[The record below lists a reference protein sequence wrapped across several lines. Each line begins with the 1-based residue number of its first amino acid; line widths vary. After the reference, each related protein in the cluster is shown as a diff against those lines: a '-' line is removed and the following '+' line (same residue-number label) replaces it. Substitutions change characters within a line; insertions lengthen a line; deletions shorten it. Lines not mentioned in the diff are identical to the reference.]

1 MKKKLSGSKE
11 LNVTSFVYNSSI
23 MKGVF
28 NMVSNDDRLFAALIY
43 VISFFTAF
51 IGPIIIWLLKKD
63 SSEFVDYHGRQ
74 YLNFLISYTI
84 YGIIAGIAV
93 VIFIGFVL
101 LPIVGIAAF
110 VFTIIGA
117 VKAYEGEY
125 YRMPFIFRIL

>member
-1 MKKKLSGSKE
+1 
-11 LNVTSFVYNSSI
+11 
-23 MKGVF
+23 
-28 NMVSNDDRLFAALIY
+28 MVSNDDRLFAALIY

-51 IGPIIIWLLKKD
+51 IGPLIIWLIKKD

-74 YLNFLISYTI
+74 YLNFLISYAI
-84 YGIIAGIAV
+84 YSIVASVAI
-93 VIFIGFVL
+93 VILIGFVL

-117 VKAYEGEY
+117 VKAYEGDY

>member
-1 MKKKLSGSKE
+1 
-11 LNVTSFVYNSSI
+11 
-23 MKGVF
+23 
-28 NMVSNDDRLFAALIY
+28 MVSNDDRLFAALIY

-63 SSEFVDYHGRQ
+63 SSAFVDYHGRE
-74 YLNFLISYTI
+74 YLNFLISYTV

-93 VIFIGFVL
+93 VILIGFVL

>member
-1 MKKKLSGSKE
+1 
-11 LNVTSFVYNSSI
+11 
-23 MKGVF
+23 
-28 NMVSNDDRLFAALIY
+28 MVSNDDRLFAALIY

-63 SSEFVDYHGRQ
+63 SSEFVDYHGRE

>member
-1 MKKKLSGSKE
+1 M
-11 LNVTSFVYNSSI
+11 
-23 MKGVF
+23 
-28 NMVSNDDRLFAALIY
+28 MVSNDDRLFAALIY

-51 IGPIIIWLLKKD
+51 IGPLIIWLIKKD

-74 YLNFLISYTI
+74 YLNFLISYAI
-84 YGIIAGIAV
+84 YSIVASVAI
-93 VIFIGFVL
+93 VILIGFVL

-117 VKAYEGEY
+117 VKAYEGDY

>member
-101 LPIVGIAAF
+101 LPIVGIVAF

>member
-1 MKKKLSGSKE
+1 
-11 LNVTSFVYNSSI
+11 
-23 MKGVF
+23 
-28 NMVSNDDRLFAALIY
+28 MVSNDDRLFAALIY

-117 VKAYEGEY
+117 VKAYESEY